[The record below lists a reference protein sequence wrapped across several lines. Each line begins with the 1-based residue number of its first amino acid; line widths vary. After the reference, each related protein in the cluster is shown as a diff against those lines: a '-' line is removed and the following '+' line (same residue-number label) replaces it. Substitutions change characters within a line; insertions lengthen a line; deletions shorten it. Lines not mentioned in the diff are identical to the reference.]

1 MAKKGSFTYVMIF
14 IIFCGLP
21 QKGGMSRIHL
31 SIICPEDFFYKK
43 GFIFTFLLLLLFFG
57 KLSIF
62 LTKTRGI
69 DFSENKEVKYVLEI

>member
-31 SIICPEDFFYKK
+31 SMICPEDFLTKRVHFHL
-43 GFIFTFLLLLLFFG
+43 FLFFG

-69 DFSENKEVKYVLEI
+69 DFSENKEVKYVLKT

>member
-31 SIICPEDFFYKK
+31 SIIFPEDFLTKRVQFQL
-43 GFIFTFLLLLLFFG
+43 FLLLFFG

-69 DFSENKEVKYVLEI
+69 DFSENKEVKYVLKT